1 MRAGA
6 TGTLKS
12 KARRCEA
19 GAAGASAC
27 VHLCTHTCAVGPGSQ
42 VLESNLRSSPSSATE
57 GCGPLSKRVNLSA
70 SASASQRWGNR
81 RPSPSRGCGGPSGR

>member
-1 MRAGA
+1 M
-6 TGTLKS
+6 GTLKS

-27 VHLCTHTCAVGPGSQ
+27 VHLCTHTCAVGPRSQ

-57 GCGPLSKRVNLSA
+57 GCGPLSKRVNLSP
-70 SASASQRWGNR
+70 
-81 RPSPSRGCGGPSGR
+81 RPLHLRDGETGG